1 VIDVTAI
8 KERARAARSVS
19 VLSGPRVYTLLLPT
33 AHEMEIAVASR
44 GEGEAGVVAF
54 LRAQVERALIG
65 WEGVTLADFDPAAG
79 DAGAERVPFAA
90 ELVSD
95 LLDALPEDAVLLRD
109 QLVARLAERRARVE
123 SAAKN

>member
-1 VIDVTAI
+1 MDIAAI
-8 KERARAARSVS
+8 KERARVARSIS
-19 VLSGPRVYTLLLPT
+19 VLSGPRAYTLLLPT

-44 GEGEAGVVAF
+44 GEGEAGVVTF

-79 DAGAERVPFAA
+79 DSGAERVPFAA
-90 ELVSD
+90 ELVPE
-95 LLDALPEDAVLLRD
+95 LLDTLPEDAALLRD

-123 SAAKN
+123 AAAKN